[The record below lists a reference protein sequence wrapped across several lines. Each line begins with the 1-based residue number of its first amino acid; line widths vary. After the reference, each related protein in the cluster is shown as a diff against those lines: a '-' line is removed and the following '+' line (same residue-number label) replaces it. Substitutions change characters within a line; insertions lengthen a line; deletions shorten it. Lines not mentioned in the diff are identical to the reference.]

1 MYAWLAIKIRLTA
14 IQESVWDL
22 HSRRWKEQVLRR
34 EWRVGCG
41 RTRSHPLSSARGQF
55 LVGHIAGRLVV
66 MVPSTCWNQCRRDQ
80 ANACRAIDAAPRVGA
95 RMLSELEAHAAA
107 KGYRMAKL
115 DTTRQQVAAQALY
128 IAAGYTV
135 VGSGRVGS
143 FETVLFQKPLP

>member
-1 MYAWLAIKIRLTA
+1 
-14 IQESVWDL
+14 
-22 HSRRWKEQVLRR
+22 
-34 EWRVGCG
+34 
-41 RTRSHPLSSARGQF
+41 
-55 LVGHIAGRLVV
+55 
-66 MVPSTCWNQCRRDQ
+66 
-80 ANACRAIDAAPRVGA
+80 
-95 RMLSELEAHAAA
+95 MLSELEAHAAA